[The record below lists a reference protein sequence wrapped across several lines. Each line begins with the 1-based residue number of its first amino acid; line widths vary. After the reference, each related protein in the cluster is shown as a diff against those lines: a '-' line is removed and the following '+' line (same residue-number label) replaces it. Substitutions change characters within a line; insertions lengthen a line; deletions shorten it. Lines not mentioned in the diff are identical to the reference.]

1 MTCNV
6 HRLRRQASYTWRKYL
21 QKTYLKRTLSKIYPK
36 KALKSQQEGKKKL
49 IEIAKDNRHLR
60 KEDTQTVEGIGREA
74 THDMLSEK
82 CKLYQLGASEGPKCG
97 TLTPKGGEDE

>member
-1 MTCNV
+1 MTSNV
-6 HRLRRQASYTWRKYL
+6 NRIRRQASYTRRKYL

-60 KEDTQTVEGIGREA
+60 KEDTQAVEGICREA

-82 CKLYQLGASEGPKCG
+82 CKLKQLGTIRMTKILG
-97 TLTPKGGEDE
+97 TNTKGW